1 MPSDSLATEQPKSL
15 NYYFTDFTD
24 FLTQYNI
31 VGLGIG
37 TLVAVSAYNVGA
49 NFTEAI
55 VMPLT
60 KALLSSFQKDSTF
73 DLMAVMQV
81 KSQDLL
87 KALLTFVVT
96 MFIIYFLIKM
106 FNIRMTRWVQWVKV
120 VEDDKGWK

>member
-1 MPSDSLATEQPKSL
+1 MSVTIKPAKDL

-55 VMPLT
+55 VMPL
-60 KALLSSFQKDSTF
+60 AQLLMSSFKKGSDF
-73 DLMAVMQV
+73 DFVAVMKT
-81 KSQDLL
+81 KSTDLL
-87 KALLTFVVT
+87 KAMLTFVVT

-106 FNIRMTRWVQWVKV
+106 FNIKMTRWVQWVKV
-120 VEDDKGWK
+120 VEDDKGY